1 MGMGGGFGATQD
13 PDADMKAVFYNDR
26 TGILFVRA
34 TLSDLDI
41 IEQAIQV
48 LNVLPPQVEIEAK
61 FAEVTQEDVKALGFQ
76 WWIGNWTM
84 GNNRVGATA
93 GTAPSLGSAATS
105 GSTANPGGVFP
116 NTTPSIPPSGN
127 DGYLTSGVRN
137 TYSDANRN
145 EGTIPTLATVTGI
158 MTEPQFRVAIQALE
172 QRSGVDMLSAPK
184 VTTVSGRQAQIVTA
198 DVRTIVTSVGL
209 SQTSSGGNNGG
220 IGGGFSN
227 GGGAVAAQSGYGT
240 TVIPF
245 GPELDVLPIVSSDDV
260 TIQLTIIPSVTEFVG
275 YDNPGQFVPQAQSV
289 AGSTIGVPIT
299 AQLPLPRYR
308 ARSVITSA
316 NVWDGQT
323 VVIGGLIAEN
333 SRKTRDKVPVLGD
346 LPLVGRLFSSEANA
360 TDKRNLLI
368 FVTPTIIDPTGRR
381 LNDPNS
387 LPFDQN
393 TVPSQ
398 KASKH

>member
-1 MGMGGGFGATQD
+1 
-13 PDADMKAVFYNDR
+13 
-26 TGILFVRA
+26 
-34 TLSDLDI
+34 
-41 IEQAIQV
+41 
-48 LNVLPPQVEIEAK
+48 
-61 FAEVTQEDVKALGFQ
+61 
-76 WWIGNWTM
+76 
-84 GNNRVGATA
+84 
-93 GTAPSLGSAATS
+93 
-105 GSTANPGGVFP
+105 
-116 NTTPSIPPSGN
+116 
-127 DGYLTSGVRN
+127 
-137 TYSDANRN
+137 
-145 EGTIPTLATVTGI
+145 

-220 IGGGFSN
+220 IGGGFNN

-289 AGSTIGVPIT
+289 AGNTIGVPIT

-346 LPLVGRLFSSEANA
+346 LPLVGRLFTSEANA

-387 LPFDQN
+387 LPFDQKP
-393 TVPSQ
+393 VPSQ
-398 KASKH
+398 KSTK

>member
-1 MGMGGGFGATQD
+1 
-13 PDADMKAVFYNDR
+13 
-26 TGILFVRA
+26 
-34 TLSDLDI
+34 LSDLDI

-84 GNNRVGATA
+84 GNNRFGSTA

-105 GSTANPGGVFP
+105 GSTANPAGVFP
-116 NTTPSIPPSGN
+116 NTTPAIPPSGN
-127 DGYLTSGVRN
+127 DGYLTAGVRN

-245 GPELDVLPIVSSDDV
+245 GPELDVLPIVSSDEV

-316 NVWDGQT
+316 MVWDGQT

-346 LPLVGRLFSSEANA
+346 LPLVGRLFTSEANA

-381 LNDPNS
+381 LNDPNA

-393 TVPSQ
+393 AIPSQ
-398 KASKH
+398 KGGKH